1 MATGRARFACAT
13 KPSAVHADPV
23 TRMAAVTNV
32 TKLTPPTHQTRP
44 VQYFQGV
51 MKTITDQMEK
61 LTVASP
67 T

>member
-1 MATGRARFACAT
+1 M
-13 KPSAVHADPV
+13 HADPV